1 MMKVLTIIGARP
13 QFVKEAVIYKAFR
26 EKGINEIL
34 LHTGQHY
41 DQNMSEI
48 FFNIL
53 EIKEPEYNLGIG
65 SGTHAYQT
73 GKAMMGIEEV
83 CFKEKPDCILV
94 FGDTNA
100 TLAGA
105 IVGAKLR
112 IPVAH
117 VEAGLRQEPRYMP
130 EETNRVLTD
139 RISQYLFCPTDLA
152 IKNLKNENRTEGV
165 YFVGDV
171 MYDLFVKVRK
181 SINLDEVLDKF
192 DLKKKNYRVLTLH
205 RDFNTDDRSRFEN
218 ILKAVKFI
226 SERETLLFPIHPRT
240 KKYIREYGFESYI
253 ETCKVIDPV
262 GYTDLVALLC
272 NSKGVITDSGGL
284 QKESYFAGVPATV
297 LMHDTGWMELVD
309 MGWNCLVDADTDL
322 IIEKAMNHTPKQS
335 TENAL
340 YGHGNA
346 GEKIADILINSFKGN

>member
-1 MMKVLTIIGARP
+1 MKVLSIVGARP
-13 QFVKEAVIYKAFR
+13 QFVKEAVIYKAFK

-53 EIKEPEYNLGIG
+53 DIKKPEYNLGIG

-73 GKAMMGIEEV
+73 GKAMMGIEDI

-94 FGDTNA
+94 FGYTNA

-105 IVGAKLR
+105 IVGAKLK
-112 IPVAH
+112 IPIAH

-139 RISQYLFCPTDLA
+139 RISQFLFCPTELA
-152 IKNLKNENRTEGV
+152 IQNLKNENRTEGV

-171 MYDLFVKVRK
+171 MYDLFLKVKK
-181 SINLDEVLDKF
+181 SINLDGPLSKF
-192 DLKKKNYRVLTLH
+192 NLEKKNYRILTLH
-205 RDFNTDDRSRFEN
+205 RDFNTDDKKRFEN
-218 ILKAVKFI
+218 ILKAIKII
-226 SERETLLFPIHPRT
+226 SDKETVLFPIHPRT
-240 KKYIREYGFESYI
+240 RKCITEYGFENYI
-253 ETCKVIDPV
+253 SSCKVVDPV
-262 GYTDLVALLC
+262 GYTDLVSLLC

-284 QKESYFAGVPATV
+284 QKEAYFAGVPATI
-297 LMHDTGWMELVD
+297 LMRDTGWMELVD
-309 MGWNCLVDADTDL
+309 MGWNCLVDDNTDL
-322 IIEKAMNHTPKQS
+322 IMEKGLNHAPVMNEEKL
-335 TENAL
+335 L
-340 YGHGNA
+340 YGRGIA
-346 GEKIADILINSFKGN
+346 GEEIADILLNHHNR